1 MQIFIDHKL
10 AALKQGTSF
19 EYIAENRLFSGSDG
33 YTLSITFPLRDCP
46 ENIAIFGHINRADIA
61 AKKVIFDCEIRDKN
75 FYKFGSITIIEIS
88 ESEVKTQFLE
98 GRSEQN
104 FDDTFDDIYINELD
118 LGSASGA
125 NDSTPSNAWNPSLN
139 QMKCVALPWVND
151 YSGNIQNLADYIV
164 DDAAQKKGHYRWNS
178 ECSGR
183 SWQPYL
189 LYITKKICEVVGY
202 SFDFSKWEDK
212 EEYKYLLIC
221 NTLPYAW
228 DTGGFARALPH
239 WSVAEY
245 FEKLELFLDGE
256 FTINHRDKTIVFDFT
271 SETLASIHPVQL
283 SNVVDEHTAEVTVED
298 DKCEYQEAK
307 NLVYKECDHEMWKF
321 YSCDWFVK
329 AWQLN
334 VICYSSLSSLL
345 EQNKRFRTWDG
356 TNPRGSNLNNL
367 LYAEDVDCFFIFRS
381 ISKTLVE
388 ERPGISVNKYSY
400 KMELRPINLFGGRI
414 VDQDEDSNQIQIE
427 FVPAWIDH
435 TEDKYGKLLFL
446 SFNAF
451 DDSEVTSTSI
461 RFDPEERKKV
471 LDATLNQPVAFQML
485 NAGAQEKK
493 AEYYDRIYIA
503 WWDGALSNDGLLP
516 HPYAENIE
524 IDDDWNSFRNLHF
537 SLRINSNMLNQRRV
551 VHAINPKVKKTFK
564 FLVGQAHSN
573 TLTSV
578 ASSLVDP
585 IPNPRA
591 VFFIKGKKYLCEKIT
606 ATFTE
611 QGMSQLLKGVFYP
624 IAD

>member
-1 MQIFIDHKL
+1 MQIYVDNKL
-10 AALKQGTSF
+10 AALKKGTSF
-19 EYIAENRLFSGSDG
+19 EYVAENRLFSGSDG
-33 YTLSITFPLRDCP
+33 YTLTITFPLNDCP
-46 ENIAIFGHINRADIA
+46 QNIAIFGHINRADVATQKI
-61 AKKVIFDCEIRDKN
+61 IFDCEIRDKG
-75 FYKFGSITIIEIS
+75 FYKFGSITITEIS

-164 DDAAQKKGHYRWNS
+164 DDATQKKGHYQWNS
-178 ECSGR
+178 ECRGR

-189 LYITKKICEVVGY
+189 LYITKKMCEVVGY
-202 SFDFSKWEDK
+202 SFDFSNWEDK

-245 FEKLELFLDGE
+245 FEKLELFLGGE
-256 FTINHRDKTIVFDFT
+256 FTIDHRARSVNFAFT
-271 SETLASIHPVQL
+271 SDTLASLPAVQL

-329 AWQLN
+329 AWQHN
-334 VICYSSLSSLL
+334 VVRYASMSELL
-345 EQNKRFRTWDG
+345 AANRSFRTWNG
-356 TNPRGSNLNNL
+356 SNSRGSNMNKL
-367 LYAEDVDCFFIFRS
+367 LYAEDLDAYFIIRS
-381 ISKTLVE
+381 LSKTLVE
-388 ERPGISVNKYSY
+388 KRDGWMPNRYSY
-400 KMELRPINLFGGRI
+400 TMELRPINLFGGRI
-414 VDQDEDSNQIQIE
+414 VNDSEDADEIEIE
-427 FVPAWIDH
+427 FVPAWVDE
-435 TEDKYGKLLFL
+435 TEDKYGRLLFL
-446 SFNAF
+446 SFSGY
-451 DDSEVTSTSI
+451 DETDSTSTSI
-461 RFDPEERKKV
+461 RVDPAERKKEI
-471 LDATLNQPVAFQML
+471 DATLYQPLPLQSL
-485 NAGAQEKK
+485 TAGEQTKK
-493 AEYYDRIYIA
+493 AEYYDRIYVG
-503 WWDGALSNDGLLP
+503 WWDGALSSDGKLP
-516 HPYAENIE
+516 HPFVEDVE
-524 IDDDWNSFRNLHF
+524 ITDDWTNFRNVHF
-537 SLRINSNMLNQRRV
+537 SLRINNQMLNRRRV

-564 FLVGQAHSN
+564 FIAD
-573 TLTSV
+573 T
-578 ASSLVDP
+578 

>member
-1 MQIFIDHKL
+1 MQIYVDNKL
-10 AALKQGTSF
+10 AALKKGTSF
-19 EYIAENRLFSGSDG
+19 EYVAENRLFSGSDG
-33 YTLSITFPLRDCP
+33 YTLTITFPLNDCP
-46 ENIAIFGHINRADIA
+46 QNIAIFGHINRADVA
-61 AKKVIFDCEIRDKN
+61 TQKVIFDCEIRDKG
-75 FYKFGSITIIEIS
+75 FYKFGSITITEIS

-118 LGSASGA
+118 IGSASGS

-164 DDAAQKKGHYRWNS
+164 DDAAQKKGHYQWNL
-178 ECSGR
+178 ECRGR

-245 FEKLELFLDGE
+245 FEKLELFLGGE
-256 FTINHRDKTIVFDFT
+256 FTIDHRARSVNFAFT
-271 SETLASIHPVQL
+271 SDTLASLPAVQL

-329 AWQLN
+329 AWQHN
-334 VICYSSLSSLL
+334 VVRYASMSELL
-345 EQNKRFRTWDG
+345 AANRSFRTWNG
-356 TNPRGSNLNNL
+356 SNSRGSNMNKL
-367 LYAEDVDCFFIFRS
+367 LYAEDLDAYFIIRS
-381 ISKTLVE
+381 LSKTLVE
-388 ERPGISVNKYSY
+388 KRDGWMPNRYSY
-400 KMELRPINLFGGRI
+400 TMELRPINLFGGRI
-414 VDQDEDSNQIQIE
+414 VNDSEDADEIEIE
-427 FVPAWIDH
+427 FVPAWVDE
-435 TEDKYGKLLFL
+435 TEDKYGRLLFL
-446 SFNAF
+446 SFSGY
-451 DDSEVTSTSI
+451 DETDSTSTSI
-461 RFDPEERKKV
+461 RVDPAERKKEI
-471 LDATLNQPVAFQML
+471 DATLYQPLPLQSL
-485 NAGAQEKK
+485 TAGEQTKK
-493 AEYYDRIYIA
+493 AEYYDRIYVG
-503 WWDGALSNDGLLP
+503 WWDGALSSDGKLP
-516 HPYAENIE
+516 HPFVEDVE
-524 IDDDWNSFRNLHF
+524 IADDWTNFRNVHF
-537 SLRINSNMLNQRRV
+537 SLRINNHLLNRRRV

-564 FLVGQAHSN
+564 FIAD
-573 TLTSV
+573 T
-578 ASSLVDP
+578 